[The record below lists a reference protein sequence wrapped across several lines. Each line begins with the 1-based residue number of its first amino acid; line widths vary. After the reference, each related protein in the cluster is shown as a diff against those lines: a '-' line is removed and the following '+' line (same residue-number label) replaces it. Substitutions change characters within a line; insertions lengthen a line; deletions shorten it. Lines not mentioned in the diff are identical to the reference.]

1 MQRKVLLLKIHIMKT
16 KAKTVKLTKVSEADL
31 LQTVSEKLKDKV
43 LFKEKTK
50 RAEEYIN
57 QVKISAL

>member
-1 MQRKVLLLKIHIMKT
+1 MKT
-16 KAKTVKLTKVSEADL
+16 KAKTEKLTKVSEADL